1 MYEPIYTAQ
10 NDQYRVEI
18 VPDHTPIDPLT
29 EFTFGTILSAHSHI
43 GDRTD
48 MPREEIENELDALP
62 ETAVILPV
70 YKYEHS
76 GIKLNTSGFRSRWDS
91 GQIGYI
97 YADLES
103 DHHAVDDKERLKEVL
118 ESEIERYSMF
128 VNGEVYGYMLYES
141 HTCSEC
147 DKEHT
152 EQVDSCWGFY
162 GHSIPKQM
170 NEYLPEGTQIGLNST
185 GLYFK

>member
-1 MYEPIYTAQ
+1 M
-10 NDQYRVEI
+10 
-18 VPDHTPIDPLT
+18 
-29 EFTFGTILSAHSHI
+29 S
-43 GDRTD
+43 
-48 MPREEIENELDALP
+48 REEIENELDALP

-103 DHHAVDDKERLKEVL
+103 DQHSVDDKERLKEIL
-118 ESEIERYSMF
+118 REEIETYSTYL
-128 VNGEVYGYMLYES
+128 NGEIYGFKLYEK

-147 DKEHT
+147 DETHT
-152 EQVDSCWGFY
+152 KQVDSCCGFY
-162 GHSIPKQM
+162 APEWEKSM
-170 NEYLPEGTQIGLNST
+170 NDYLPEGAQISLSST
-185 GLYFK
+185 GLSMK